1 MAFLTAKKHQIA
13 VKISDVKLYLTQ
25 TQYILLMKL
34 MQSIPRILVASP
46 EGNAQAESAL
56 PSSNDSNGTV
66 SSSSNQVVDL
76 APELRVASDVDGT
89 RAWTTLDLV
98 ASVNVVKLHLYDGLA
113 TREENLED
121 HGIAR
126 FALNDSSLC
135 YKSICNGAAEAQVIL
150 KSFTINNTRPGV
162 SKFREIIPAADHDRN
177 QFMVLYTAS
186 GNLSLAILT
195 VDSPHVIFAIEPVI
209 ALLEF
214 FTSAFQQETP
224 ADIDSSSMTESQRE
238 STQSQLDFRLDL
250 HDVSVNVLENDADT
264 NSRAIRLYIDQI
276 LLSQQV
282 RPLLSVMS
290 MY

>member
-1 MAFLTAKKHQIA
+1 M
-13 VKISDVKLYLTQ
+13 KISDVKLYLTQ

-34 MQSIPRILVASP
+34 MKSIPKILVASP

-56 PSSNDSNGTV
+56 PSSSDNNGTV
-66 SSSSNQVVDL
+66 SSSSNQVVNL
-76 APELRVASDVDGT
+76 EPELRVASDVDRT
-89 RAWTTLDLV
+89 PAWTTLDLV
-98 ASVNVVKLHLYDGLA
+98 ASVKVVKLHLYDSLA

-126 FALNDSSLC
+126 FSLNDSNLR
-135 YKSICNGAAEAQVIL
+135 YKSICDGAAEAQVVL

-186 GNLSLAILT
+186 GNSSVAILT

-250 HDVSVNVLENDADT
+250 HDVSVSVLENDADT
-264 NSRAIRLYIDQI
+264 NSQAIRLYIDQI

-282 RPLLSVMS
+282 RPLLSVAS